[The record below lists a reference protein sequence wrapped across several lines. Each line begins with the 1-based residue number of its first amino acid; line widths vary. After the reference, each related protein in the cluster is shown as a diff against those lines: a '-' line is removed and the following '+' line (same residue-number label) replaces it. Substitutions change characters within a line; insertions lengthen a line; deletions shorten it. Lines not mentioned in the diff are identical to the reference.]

1 MEAKR
6 GRSTPIK
13 RNKKKRK
20 RTKKRDQ
27 RTSFVGGPTR
37 DENRASR
44 LAPWKAKLLG
54 PKPGERSWSARLSV
68 SHRLP
73 LFLLRFFVSSSHSR
87 RATIAFLFCLCSAR
101 CALSLS
107 LSHSLFLGLSLL
119 SLFRRAKMVHGRSR
133 APISPRILRAEDRP
147 LLLYIPAPL
156 PVLPLY
162 SPRFF
167 APARSVVAA
176 SRFFFAVF
184 PFFMHAIAS
193 FALLTRRNGISVFYR
208 LDYYHLLA
216 AFFLLSANTP
226 SPPPSCPALPW
237 SLPRS
242 EFRYFIMD
250 GGTVER
256 PNNMGA
262 VYHESRKSY
271 FEAQ

>member
-101 CALSLS
+101 CALSFS
-107 LSHSLFLGLSLL
+107 LSF
-119 SLFRRAKMVHGRSR
+119 
-133 APISPRILRAEDRP
+133 
-147 LLLYIPAPL
+147 
-156 PVLPLY
+156 
-162 SPRFF
+162 
-167 APARSVVAA
+167 
-176 SRFFFAVF
+176 
-184 PFFMHAIAS
+184 
-193 FALLTRRNGISVFYR
+193 
-208 LDYYHLLA
+208 
-216 AFFLLSANTP
+216 
-226 SPPPSCPALPW
+226 

-242 EFRYFIMD
+242 LSPLSLSQGENGSWPFPSADFAANPAR
-250 GGTVER
+250 GGSTSTPLYPCTSPGPAALFATLLRSGPLRSRRV
-256 PNNMGA
+256 A
-262 VYHESRKSY
+262 VFLRGIPFLYARDCIVRS
-271 FEAQ
+271 FNAP

>member
-1 MEAKR
+1 MR
-6 GRSTPIK
+6 I
-13 RNKKKRK
+13 
-20 RTKKRDQ
+20 
-27 RTSFVGGPTR
+27 
-37 DENRASR
+37 
-44 LAPWKAKLLG
+44 
-54 PKPGERSWSARLSV
+54 ARLGWPLGRLSCWGLNRVREVGRPV
-68 SHRLP
+68 SPSLIVF
-73 LFLLRFFVSSSHSR
+73 LFSSSASSFLPPTLVGRPSR
-87 RATIAFLFCLCSAR
+87 FYFVCAPRV
-101 CALSLS
+101 ALSLS

-226 SPPPSCPALPW
+226 SPPPPCPALPW

>member
-1 MEAKR
+1 MR
-6 GRSTPIK
+6 I
-13 RNKKKRK
+13 
-20 RTKKRDQ
+20 
-27 RTSFVGGPTR
+27 
-37 DENRASR
+37 
-44 LAPWKAKLLG
+44 
-54 PKPGERSWSARLSV
+54 ARLGWPLGRLSCWGLNRVREVGRPV
-68 SHRLP
+68 SPSLIVF
-73 LFLLRFFVSSSHSR
+73 LFSSSASSFLPPTLVGRPSR
-87 RATIAFLFCLCSAR
+87 FYFVCAPRV
-101 CALSLS
+101 ALSLFLPLILSSSVS
-107 LSHSLFLGLSLL
+107 LSL

-226 SPPPSCPALPW
+226 SPPPPVSCPALVSPPVRV
-237 SLPRS
+237 SLLYNGRWNS
-242 EFRYFIMD
+242 
-250 GGTVER
+250 GTAEQY
-256 PNNMGA
+256 G
-262 VYHESRKSY
+262 SRLS
-271 FEAQ
+271 